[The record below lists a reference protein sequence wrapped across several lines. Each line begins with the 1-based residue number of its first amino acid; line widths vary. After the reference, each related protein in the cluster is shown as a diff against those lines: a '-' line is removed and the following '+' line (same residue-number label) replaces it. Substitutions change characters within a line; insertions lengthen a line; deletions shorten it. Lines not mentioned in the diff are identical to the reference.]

1 MGALVT
7 RSRNPALAARARE
20 ATDRQGEVLD
30 AVRALIAQGE
40 RASAYAV
47 AARLGI
53 ARQVAHRHLLALE
66 RKGLLADVPRVV
78 RGGHWAP
85 TPAAR

>member
-1 MGALVT
+1 MT
-7 RSRNPALAARARE
+7 RQRRE
-20 ATDRQGEVLD
+20 RPATDRQDEVL
-30 AVRALIAQGE
+30 AVVRALIAEGE
-40 RASAYAV
+40 RASAYTV
-47 AARLGI
+47 AERLGC